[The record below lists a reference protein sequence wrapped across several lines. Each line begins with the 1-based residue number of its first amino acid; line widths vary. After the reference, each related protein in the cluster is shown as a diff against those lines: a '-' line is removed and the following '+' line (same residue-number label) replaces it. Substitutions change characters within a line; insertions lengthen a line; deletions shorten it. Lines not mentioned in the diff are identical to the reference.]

1 MKIITYALSS
11 VALAASLSVAQA
23 DVPDALSVEWQGKPP
38 CEKLSEDAQ
47 VRVVRCTFP
56 PGAIHVCHSH
66 PSYVSYV
73 VSGGRG
79 QVQDEKGVRKIDIVT
94 GALLEAQPV
103 PWHEF
108 TNIGDSTIQFL
119 LVEKKYQAAPKAD
132 QSSCPTKETAAK

>member
-11 VALAASLSVAQA
+11 IAAVATLSIAQA
-23 DVPDALSVEWQGKPP
+23 EVPDALSVEWQGKPP
-38 CEKLSEDAQ
+38 CEKLFEDAQ

-56 PGAIHVCHSH
+56 PGAVHVCHSH

-79 QVQDEKGVRKIDIVT
+79 QLQDEKGIREVDIVT

-108 TNIGDSTIQFL
+108 TNTGDSTIQFVV
-119 LVEKKYQAAPKAD
+119 VEKKYQAIPNAE
-132 QSSCPTKETAAK
+132 QSSCLKDTAAK